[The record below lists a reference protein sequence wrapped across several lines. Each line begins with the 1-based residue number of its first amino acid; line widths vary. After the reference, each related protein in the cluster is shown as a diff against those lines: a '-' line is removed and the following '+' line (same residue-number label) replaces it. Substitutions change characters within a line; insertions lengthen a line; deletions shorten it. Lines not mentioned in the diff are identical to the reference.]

1 MGYNW
6 RQLKMKKVL
15 LTMAV
20 LIGMT
25 AGTMMLSAFT
35 TPKQDA
41 QSECSQIKMN
51 DDNWKVFRE
60 KVAYCDADT
69 DMCKG
74 YGTVYVNT
82 DTYQV
87 AIRPAGYNYPYKVD
101 LGEYTGK
108 EGYNMRFWHEGDK
121 KYYYV
126 NIYIPAAAF
135 N

>member
-25 AGTMMLSAFT
+25 VGAMTLSAFT
-35 TPKQDA
+35 TPKQD
-41 QSECSQIKMN
+41 SRTEYSPTKMN
-51 DDNWKVFRE
+51 DDNWKKFRE
-60 KVAYCDADT
+60 GVAYCDGD
-69 DMCKG
+69 KG
-74 YGTVYVNT
+74 TCMGTGDVWVNT
-82 DTYQV
+82 ETYQV
-87 AIRPAGYNYPYKVD
+87 QFRKGGKKYD
-101 LGEYTGK
+101 LTEYTGK
-108 EGYNMRFWHEGDK
+108 DGYNMRFWDGGDS

-135 N
+135 K